1 MIDEAIV
8 DCYNESEQATAFFT
22 VIEEKLKVPFE
33 TTILGA
39 PVTVEYIRQ
48 GSGDQIV
55 AICSRGCDRQAV
67 PIVDLPLPSPPPA
80 GAEWIDAYRYWL
92 NHGGML

>member
-1 MIDEAIV
+1 M

-22 VIEEKLKVPFE
+22 KIEEKLAVSFE
-33 TTILGA
+33 TTVLGS
-39 PVTVEYIRQ
+39 PVTVEEIRQ

-55 AICSRGCDRQAV
+55 AICSRDRDRQTI
-67 PIVDLPLPSPPPA
+67 PLVDLPLPFPPPA

-92 NHGGML
+92 NHGQAL